1 MSFVLYAGSIVN
13 MFDIDELL
21 DAAIKLHAEYHMGK
35 EGLSDYDFKFTIKE
49 LIQAVITNSKP
60 NQRKETK

>member
-1 MSFVLYAGSIVN
+1 

-35 EGLSDYDFKFTIKE
+35 EGLSDTTSSLPSRNLYK
-49 LIQAVITNSKP
+49 L
-60 NQRKETK
+60 